1 MNLVQINERLKDM
14 PLRAVQMYANGS
26 NPQVPSYLA
35 LAEMQRREKM
45 AKQAALEQGAA
56 DGPMPSIKEQIEQ
69 KVGLLALQQGRMQQG
84 QQKLGEQATR
94 MPMAVPQNVES
105 AEEQPQ
111 VEDTGIAS
119 LPVDENMYDFAGGGL
134 ITFSDGGS
142 TRRNAAAE
150 MFMDARRKEAYERE
164 VAERKAREERRAREA
179 EREAQGMAAA
189 DAAAMAYS
197 PNAQIRQ
204 APPQQARQQ
213 QARQQQARPQAAP
226 AAAEPQVSQQAAQQE
241 AGAPQSQT
249 TGLPAIFND
258 PQFMDIVKRSLKQD
272 TEEEAF
278 NKQKQ
283 LRARYGLDKTLG
295 EEQERRI
302 RERKAEYEARRPG
315 GLDDLIRVLG
325 QAAQYKGMSGMAPAY
340 TSLQQQ
346 RRAEDMRFRE
356 EQDRML
362 DALEANRRQ
371 EAAGLFG
378 NLREDL
384 LKGKDIST
392 RSAGTIAGEQMR
404 ATAEMARQRA
414 SELAQERLAGI
425 KFEFERRLKAIP
437 PAQRASL
444 EEQYVQAQVRLGVP
458 LAKAIEQAKRLGTSS
473 DKLDLDTLKAL
484 QKSLMDQLALTSGV
498 SKESRPGLQAQ
509 LENVNRQ
516 LMQMGGIGGGSGGGG
531 GTTQYLNYDSQGRRI
546 P

>member
-14 PLRAVQMYANGS
+14 PIRAVQMYANGS

-35 LAEMQRREKM
+35 LAELQRREKI
-45 AKQAALEQGAA
+45 AKQASMEQGAA
-56 DGPMPSIKEQIEQ
+56 DGPMPSIKEQIER

-111 VEDTGIAS
+111 VEDSGIAN
-119 LPVDENMYDFAGGGL
+119 LPVDENMYEFASGGL
-134 ITFSDGGS
+134 IAFSDGGS
-142 TRRNAAAE
+142 ARRNPAAE
-150 MFMDARRKEAYERE
+150 MFMDARRREAYERE
-164 VAERKAREERRAREA
+164 LAERKAMEERRARAA
-179 EREAQGMAAA
+179 EREAQGIAAA

-204 APPQQARQQ
+204 ASPQQARQQ

-226 AAAEPQVSQQAAQQE
+226 AAAQPQAAQQAAQPA

-249 TGLPAIFND
+249 PGLPAIFND
-258 PQFMDIVKRSLKQD
+258 PQFMDIVKASLKQD

-315 GLDDLIRVLG
+315 GIDDLIRVFG
-325 QAAQYKGMSGMAPAY
+325 QAAQYKGMSGLAPAY

-346 RRAEDMRFRE
+346 RRAEDQRFRE

-362 DALEANRRQ
+362 DALEAKRRE

-378 NLREDL
+378 NLREDI
-384 LKGKDIST
+384 LKNKDIST

-404 ATAEMARQRA
+404 AQAEMARQLA
-414 SELAQERLAGI
+414 SDAAQERLAGI
-425 KFEFERRLKAIP
+425 RFEFERRLRAIP

-444 EEQYVQAQVRLGVP
+444 EEQYVQAQVKLGVP
-458 LAKAIEQAKRLGTSS
+458 LAKAIEQAKRLGSG
-473 DKLDLDTLKAL
+473 DEGVEVKAL
-484 QKSLMDQLALTSGV
+484 KNRQDLAMKTLEITSGA
-498 SKESRPGLQAQ
+498 SAEEKAAARAELQQ
-509 LENVNRQ
+509 INRR
-516 LMQMGGIGGGSGGGG
+516 LAELSGGSGGGG
-531 GTTQYLNYDSQGRRI
+531 GGNRQVIRFDSQGRQI

>member
-119 LPVDENMYDFAGGGL
+119 LPVDEDMYEFAGGGL
-134 ITFSDGGS
+134 ISFAAGGS
-142 TRRNAAAE
+142 SNITEELKRRAE
-150 MFMDARRKEAYERE
+150 AYRAARRKEEYDRE
-164 VAERKAREERRAREA
+164 IAERAARQKREA
-179 EREAQGMAAA
+179 EGIAAA

-213 QARQQQARPQAAP
+213 QVRQQQARPQAAP

-258 PQFMDIVKRSLKQD
+258 PQFMNIVKASLKQD

-414 SELAQERLAGI
+414 SDSAQERLAALN
-425 KFEFERRLKAIP
+425 FEYNRRLRAIP
-437 PAQRASL
+437 SAQRASL

-458 LAKAIEQAKRLGTSS
+458 LPQAIEQAKRLGTSS

-516 LMQMGGIGGGSGGGG
+516 LMQMGGIGGGGGGG
-531 GTTQYLNYDSQGRRI
+531 GNRQVLRFDSQGRQI